1 VLVFQSFKAIT
12 MLRKRAASA
21 RLRAVLGDVEEQ
33 IRGGAALSQA
43 FAAQGPIFPRI
54 LHCFDSCW

>member
-1 VLVFQSFKAIT
+1 
-12 MLRKRAASA
+12 MLRKRAASP

-43 FAAQGPIFPRI
+43 FASQGNIFSANLYRV
-54 LHCFDSCW
+54 DSGRRTFWRAG